1 MTVPEEQRI
10 GLQSHTP
17 QTPGMLAFQPHSK
30 AATHAQKCI
39 VNVPAEHYEEGSE
52 QGVHAKC

>member
-1 MTVPEEQRI
+1 MTVPEEERI
-10 GLQSHTP
+10 VLQFHTP
-17 QTPGMLAFQPHSK
+17 QSPGMLAFQLHSK

-39 VNVPAEHYEEGSE
+39 VNVPAEHYEEESE